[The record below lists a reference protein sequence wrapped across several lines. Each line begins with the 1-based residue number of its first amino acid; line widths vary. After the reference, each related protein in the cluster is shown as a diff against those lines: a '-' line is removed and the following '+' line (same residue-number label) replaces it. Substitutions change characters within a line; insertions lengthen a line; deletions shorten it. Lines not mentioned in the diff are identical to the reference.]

1 MTCTVRFSSKKK
13 RRGQKQIIGKAVKQS
28 ERRGEQE
35 VRGGRVMCAMA
46 IGVRLVKRAALPF
59 SKYNAKYGAGMMTPV
74 ATPVL

>member
-1 MTCTVRFSSKKK
+1 
-13 RRGQKQIIGKAVKQS
+13 
-28 ERRGEQE
+28 
-35 VRGGRVMCAMA
+35 MCAVT